1 MEEAAGQ
8 YNRIGTE
15 LHAPEVQKE
24 VKADAKALAK
34 AVRMTQAQKEVLLDA
49 FHPKLIRY
57 YWPVA
62 GAVRTLKDTGMSGLV
77 GKIKKNLGKGDDR

>member
-1 MEEAAGQ
+1 MLQAS
-8 YNRIGTE
+8 I
-15 LHAPEVQKE
+15 
-24 VKADAKALAK
+24 KADAKALAK
-34 AVRMTQAQKEVLLDA
+34 AVSMTQAQKEVLLDA

-77 GKIKKNLGKGDDR
+77 GKFKKNLGRGDD